1 MSNRSEMEH
10 CVFCGAEKDL
20 VADEEMEEVWYCTD
34 CLKKRDE
41 HQEVIDYGF
50 EDEEPQHE

>member
-1 MSNRSEMEH
+1 MEH